1 MLARRLLLS
10 FATLFVSLGLA
21 AATFEE
27 RSPFRQGH
35 WWDPA
40 RSGHGFEVLNS
51 GENVFVV
58 WYTYDGSERPVWYTA
73 QGTVQTMGASWPL
86 LKHKW
91 GGASIVE
98 SSQVGSMRLARNHF
112 ESMTATWE
120 LNGGQGTWKIEPF
133 VQSAVINE
141 VDLSGHW
148 FDPSNSGW
156 GMTLVDQGD
165 VFGAVVYAYDAAG
178 QPTWVSGFERGKGT
192 YVGLARTR
200 GACPSCTPRT
210 IEYENAGSID
220 LTYRGDTDI
229 TLRSAITIALAPG
242 LKVNGAQAKQ
252 LGRPASTRRADYQLV
267 PFRTDSALK
276 AFLVAGMEYR
286 VFGSSGVDFS
296 ASPPSA
302 GPASFSVTNVQVEGV
317 DEADLVKTDG
327 NYLYSLTQ
335 LAGPSAAPYR
345 KVRITWVGDGGS
357 AIQPVS
363 ELSLLVPPGSSYYN
377 YSDGGLYLH
386 GGNLVTMTTG
396 TYYGGW
402 YYSPTATSETNIEV
416 YNVSNPVT
424 PVSRYRAK
432 LPGTMVSSRRIGDRL
447 YVVTRFTP
455 NVPGYISYAYTDA
468 QRAANRD
475 LLAATP
481 LMSMLP
487 WISENGASP
496 VVPLGLSSI
505 YVPQYGG
512 NVAVADMVVVSA
524 FDVRDPKLVQTIAI
538 VGRTESM
545 FVSNSA
551 IYLASSRY
559 NTSSTV
565 NLPLPVQP
573 SLLNT
578 DIHQIRIDGN
588 DMRLAASG
596 SIEGWVGWGE
606 KAAFRFGEVNGR
618 LGVVSSTSS
627 GWWWGTNRN
636 RVTLLEASAAA
647 PGLLKT
653 VSWLPNARRPEPLG
667 KPNEVLY
674 ATRFVGSKLYAVT
687 FQRVDPL
694 YAIDLGDASDPR
706 ITGELEIPGF
716 SDYLHPLPNGLLLGF
731 GREATQAGAMQGLH
745 LSLFDVNG
753 PVPREMQRVS
763 IGKRGSDSPLFRSHH
778 AMSILPGANGTTAL
792 AFPAS
797 VYDGSPYGTGDFAS
811 YPWAY
816 SGLLRF
822 EVRGTT
828 AADAR
833 IVHTQTLKSASAP
846 VPGSYPTTSA
856 ESSYGYGRSVLFPGA
871 SIYAGDRLWRQDAAG
886 NVDGP
891 Y

>member
-1 MLARRLLLS
+1 MFTRRLLL
-10 FATLFVSLGLA
+10 ALA
-21 AATFEE
+21 ALLVSVAAGAAPTFED

-35 WWDPA
+35 WWDPT
-40 RSGHGFEVLNS
+40 RSGHGFEILNA

-58 WYTYDGSERPVWYTA
+58 WYTYDPSGRAVWYTS
-73 QGTVQTMGASWPL
+73 QGTVQTLGQAWPI
-86 LKHKW
+86 LKHRWAGNRIAESVAW
-91 GGASIVE
+91 GA
-98 SSQVGSMRLARNHF
+98 MRVTRNHF
-112 ESMTATWE
+112 ESLTVDWQLADDR
-120 LNGGQGTWKIEPF
+120 GSWKIEPF
-133 VQSAVINE
+133 VQSGVINE

-156 GMTLVDQGD
+156 GLTLVDQGD
-165 VFGAVVYAYDAAG
+165 VFGAVLYAYDELG
-178 QPTWVSGFERGKGT
+178 QPVWLSGFERGKGT
-192 YVGLARTR
+192 NVGLSLTR
-200 GACPSCTPRT
+200 GPCPGCLNRP
-210 IEYENAGSID
+210 IQYDAAGTLD
-220 LTYRGDTDI
+220 LTYRGDTDV
-229 TLRSAITIALAPG
+229 TLRTALNFQLAAG
-242 LKVNGAQAKQ
+242 VRVNGAQAKQ

-267 PFRTDSALK
+267 PFRADNTLK
-276 AFLVAGMEYR
+276 AFLSAGMEHR
-286 VFGSSGVDFS
+286 VFGSAGSDFS
-296 ASPPSA
+296 AAPPSA
-302 GPASFSVTNVQVEGV
+302 GPASFSVTNVQVDGV

-327 NYLYSLTQ
+327 QYLYSLTP
-335 LAGPSAAPYR
+335 LAGPAAAPSR
-345 KVRITWVGDGGS
+345 KVRIAWLGESGS
-357 AIQPVS
+357 SLMPVS
-363 ELSLLVPPGSSYYN
+363 ELPILVPQGSYWPSYAE
-377 YSDGGLYLH
+377 GGLYLH
-386 GGNLVTMTTG
+386 AGNLVTITTG

-402 YYSPTATSETNIEV
+402 YYSPTVTSETNIEV
-416 YNVSNPVT
+416 YNVANPVA

-455 NVPGYISYAYTDA
+455 NVPGYVSYANTDA

-481 LMSMLP
+481 LLSMLP
-487 WISENGASP
+487 WISENGAAP
-496 VVPLGLSSI
+496 TVPLGLSSI
-505 YVPQYGG
+505 YAPQYGG

-524 FDVRDPKLVQTIAI
+524 FDLRQPRLAQSIAI

-559 NTSSTV
+559 NASSTI

-578 DIHQIRIDGN
+578 DIHQVRIDGA

-596 SIEGWVGWGE
+596 TIEGWVGYGE

-618 LGVVSSTSS
+618 LGVVSSSNS
-627 GWWWGTNRN
+627 NWWGGTNRN
-636 RVTLLEASAAA
+636 RVTMLEPSITA

-667 KPNEVLY
+667 KPNEILY

-687 FQRVDPL
+687 FRQVDPL
-694 YAIDLGDASDPR
+694 YAVDLSDASDPR
-706 ITGELEIPGF
+706 ITGELQIPGF

-731 GREATQAGAMQGLH
+731 GREATMNGAMQGLH
-745 LSLFDVNG
+745 LTLFDVNG
-753 PVPREMQRVS
+753 PVPREMQRVT

-778 AMSILPGANGTTAL
+778 AMSILPKADGTTAV
-792 AFPAS
+792 AFPAT
-797 VYDGSPYGTGDFAS
+797 VYDGNPLGGESEWTY

-833 IVHTQTLKSASAP
+833 IVHTQTLKIASPGTYAP
-846 VPGSYPTTSA
+846 TSA
-856 ESSYGYGRSVLFPGA
+856 ESSYGNGRSVLFPNA
-871 SIYAGDRLWRQDAAG
+871 SIYAGDRLWRQDAVG